1 MHLEPNPRRYRLQY
15 LAVVGGS
22 LVAAFGVLA
31 LMAALGSGPAV
42 FQPVDAAWY
51 GFIQE
56 HRNQFLLQMSLLLDW
71 LGYDGIFIF
80 QGVVVLLLLKNHLQC
95 ALFAAAATISVL
107 FMSRLMKFIVD
118 RARPEGQLATTH
130 TPAFPS
136 GHTTAT
142 VAAVVAAGFIFARVW
157 IWVIGACL
165 VVLVMFSRTYLQ
177 VHWLSDTVAGMLL
190 AAGIVT
196 LLWMWFQ
203 TKCAPADSSRHE
215 VKPSA

>member
-1 MHLEPNPRRYRLQY
+1 MQIHPDPRRYSNRA
-15 LAVVGGS
+15 LAIMGGS
-22 LVAAFGVLA
+22 FLAAFAVLA
-31 LMAALGSGPAV
+31 LMAALTSGPAV
-42 FQPVDAAWY
+42 FQPVDVAWY

-56 HRNQFLLQMSLLLDW
+56 HRNQFWLQVSQLLDW

-80 QGVVVLLLLKNHLQC
+80 QGVVFLLLLKNHLQC
-95 ALFAAAATISVL
+95 ALFTAAATISVL

-118 RARPEGQLATTH
+118 RARPEGQLASTH

-157 IWVIGACL
+157 IWVVGACL

-177 VHWLSDTVAGMLL
+177 VHWLSDTIAGLLL
-190 AAGIVT
+190 AAGIVL
-196 LLWMWFQ
+196 LLWIWFQ
-203 TKCAPADSSRHE
+203 AKCAPPDGNRHG
-215 VKPSA
+215 VGPSV

>member
-1 MHLEPNPRRYRLQY
+1 MQIHPDPRRYSNRA
-15 LAVVGGS
+15 LAITGGS
-22 LVAAFGVLA
+22 FLAAFGVLA

-56 HRNQFLLQMSLLLDW
+56 HRNQFLLQLSQLLDW
-71 LGYDGIFIF
+71 VGYDGIFIF
-80 QGVVVLLLLKNHLQC
+80 QGAVFVLLLKNHLQC
-95 ALFAAAATISVL
+95 ALFAASATISVL

-118 RARPEGQLATTH
+118 RARPEGQLASTH

-157 IWVIGACL
+157 IWVLGACL
-165 VVLVMFSRTYLQ
+165 IVLVMFSRTYLQ
-177 VHWLSDTVAGMLL
+177 VHWLFDTVAGLLL
-190 AAGIVT
+190 AAGIVA
-196 LLWMWFQ
+196 LLWVWFQ
-203 TKCAPADSSRHE
+203 TKCAPADSSRHAVE
-215 VKPSA
+215 PSV